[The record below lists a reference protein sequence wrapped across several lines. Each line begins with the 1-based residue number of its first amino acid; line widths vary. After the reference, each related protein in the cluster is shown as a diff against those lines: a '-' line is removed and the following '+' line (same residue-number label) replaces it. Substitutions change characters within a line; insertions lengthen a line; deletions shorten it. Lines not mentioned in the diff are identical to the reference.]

1 MFILLTKGGKILN
14 LKGLDNL
21 CIQEI
26 EIFKK
31 QNKEFLE
38 NPIIKS
44 FLKNEKNWK
53 LFLEVICNPTDENKE
68 LLDKE
73 FKKFYF
79 GIRFTA
85 FISTAL
91 YFNAVNFDK
100 RYHKMLN
107 RYTLTVDKPLKE
119 EEDISFKD
127 MITDSEAEIQIEWII
142 QSDDIKDYI
151 ADPVLYEA
159 ILTLSDKQREV
170 INLAYVKG
178 LSDTEI
184 SKVLNKSQQ
193 AISKTRKKAL
203 KNIYNFINEKGEIK
217 K

>member
-1 MFILLTKGGKILN
+1 LLTKGGKILN

-100 RYHKMLN
+100 RYRKMLN

-203 KNIYNFINEKGEIK
+203 KNIYNFIMKRGRLRNDCN
-217 K
+217 

>member
-1 MFILLTKGGKILN
+1 MN

-100 RYHKMLN
+100 RYRKMLN

>member
-1 MFILLTKGGKILN
+1 LLTKGGKILN

-100 RYHKMLN
+100 RYRKMLN

>member
-1 MFILLTKGGKILN
+1 MLTKGGKILN

-100 RYHKMLN
+100 RYRKMLN

>member
-1 MFILLTKGGKILN
+1 LN
-14 LKGLDNL
+14 LEGLDNL

-26 EIFKK
+26 ESFKK
-31 QNKEFLE
+31 ENKEFLE

-44 FLKNEKNWK
+44 FLKDEKNWK
-53 LFLEVICNPTDENKE
+53 LFLEVICNPTEENKE

-79 GIRFTA
+79 GIRFTS
-85 FISTAL
+85 FISATL
-91 YFNAVNFDK
+91 YFNAINFDK
-100 RYHKMLN
+100 QYRKMLN
-107 RYTLTVDKPLKE
+107 RYTLTVDRPLKE

-127 MITDSEAEIQIEWII
+127 MITDSEAEIQVERII

-151 ADPVLYEA
+151 DDPVLYEA
-159 ILTLSDKQREV
+159 ILTLSGKQREV

-193 AISKTRKKAL
+193 TISKTRKKAL